1 MAIDQR
7 TAPYAALFLRVTLG
21 LFAIAHIYWKFYIR
35 PDGLEGWWNGL
46 LQAGYPNWVII
57 YVLSGEFI
65 GAICLI
71 PGIFT
76 RWVALYTMPL
86 IVGAAQFWLVRKGFF
101 FTGAGA
107 ELPTLW
113 AVALIVQAGLGDGA
127 YALIPSPAFP
137 FIGSR
142 HRAMPAE

>member
-1 MAIDQR
+1 MKRTVRGLGAAIGVD
-7 TAPYAALFLRVTLG
+7 TAPVISVTAGQPPAPANLM
-21 LFAIAHIYWKFYIR
+21 
-35 PDGLEGWWNGL
+35 PDGL
-46 LQAGYPNWVII
+46 QRA
-57 YVLSGEFI
+57 

-71 PGIFT
+71 PGILT

-127 YALIPSPAFP
+127 FALVRSPAFP
-137 FIGSR
+137 FIGSH